1 MVFKAYR
8 RQALVLYL
16 RSVGE
21 RSKTSSIRSCET
33 RRWFKKL
40 SISGSNRLAKDCVE
54 VEAALRSHLLF
65 FGPLSSDD
73 AKIANL
79 HAFKRLM
86 FCDNKQILSVVGKSN
101 SPDAD
106 KMLLLEIHH
115 LYSQCDSTKITTP
128 WARAG
133 MNPKQYYTWWKSQ
146 KDVKEV
152 LRGVQGSLDASKAD
166 DERGDDD
173 RRAV

>member
-1 MVFKAYR
+1 MAESRLLAVISL
-8 RQALVLYL
+8 LVK
-16 RSVGE
+16 RKWWS
-21 RSKTSSIRSCET
+21 SSISSTSSGPIFEKCGGTFENIIDSFVRNASLVQ
-33 RRWFKKL
+33 KL

-79 HAFKRLM
+79 LAFKRLM

-115 LYSQCDSTKITTP
+115 LYSQCDSTQITTP
-128 WARAG
+128 WAQLDD
-133 MNPKQYYTWWKSQ
+133 PKQYP
-146 KDVKEV
+146 
-152 LRGVQGSLDASKAD
+152 RGGNRK
-166 DERGDDD
+166 RM
-173 RRAV
+173 